1 LDHLAQVVGF
11 NYTLYESPDRKYGT
25 LVNGTWSGMMKEIE
39 DGVSTFSVLSRHT
52 ITLLMT
58 IGHILTRMGIQV
70 FYIMVDK
77 VKNLCK
83 YMISVT

>member
-39 DGVSTFSVLSRHT
+39 DGVSTLRAFSGHT
-52 ITLLMT
+52 ITFLIT
-58 IGHILTRMGIQV
+58 IRHILTRMGIKD
-70 FYIMVDK
+70 F
-77 VKNLCK
+77 
-83 YMISVT
+83 ISCLTM